1 MDWRPAGAWEKLSD
15 FTRVWPRPAPGLLCV
30 IPAPPSKGQSE
41 THHLKHSRWQPD
53 MGKTGA
59 PGGLS
64 AGFLSLSPQGSSCV
78 QPQGSPA
85 PTGPSPVSVPAE
97 TPHLSVSLHFLGY
110 HENGVVKAE
119 NGTSPRTKKLKSP

>member
-59 PGGLS
+59 PGGCLLVS
-64 AGFLSLSPQGSSCV
+64 SLCVPRAHPVCSRRAAQPPRAPLLCQSQQKHHIWLSPFI
-78 QPQGSPA
+78 P
-85 PTGPSPVSVPAE
+85 
-97 TPHLSVSLHFLGY
+97 
-110 HENGVVKAE
+110 
-119 NGTSPRTKKLKSP
+119 